1 MSEPAPEKVQ
11 IGWREWIDLPEW
23 GLHLKAK
30 IDTGARSSSLDVEN
44 IERLGDRRI
53 RFDVHQLRKADRV
66 KTVEAEILRESKV
79 RSSNGQTQKRF
90 VVKTRIRLAGIEKDI
105 HITLS
110 SRRAMLHRMLLGRE
124 ALKDHFLIDAGVDH
138 LVSPVKSKKSATH
151 ARGGKAN
158 IK

>member
-1 MSEPAPEKVQ
+1 MSEPAADKVQ
-11 IGWREWIDLPEW
+11 IGWREWVDLPDW
-23 GLHLKAK
+23 GLRLKAK

-44 IERLGDRRI
+44 IERLDDRRI
-53 RFDVHQLRKADRV
+53 RFDVHQLRKTDLV

-110 SRRAMLHRMLLGRE
+110 SRRKMLHRMLLGRE
-124 ALKDHFLIDAGVDH
+124 ALKDYFLIDAGADH
-138 LVSPVKSKKSATH
+138 LVSPVKKKK
-151 ARGGKAN
+151 RRELVG
-158 IK
+158 